1 MAENMENRVFSGYYK
16 GGHVQ
21 GIAVDRKRGYLY
33 YSFTTLLVK
42 TDLEGR
48 AVGSVNNLAGHLGCI
63 TYDAETDMLYGSLEL
78 KHDVIGRDIVGQT
91 GREIAAED
99 AFYLVQFDTLKI
111 DRMDMD
117 AECDGVMR
125 AVYLQDVVRDY
136 LGSDPVSGKPHC
148 YGCSGI
154 DGVALGPVFGE
165 MPGSTPRLMVAYGIY
180 ADTDRQDND
189 HQVLLQFDRAVFE
202 EYGRPLDQANPH
214 HSGPDGCEARYFFFT
229 GNTRYGIQN
238 LEYDSFS
245 RSWLVA
251 VYKGQKACYRNF
263 SLFAIDG
270 TVKPRLQTLT
280 GRGQEQGLVL
290 SSAKF
295 GEKEENAPVWGSFFK
310 YGSTGM
316 ASLGDGT
323 FLFSESGHDSEKQ
336 MFYTFVQKY
345 AINPEKAQLFEIL

>member
-1 MAENMENRVFSGYYK
+1 MENRVFSGYYK

-21 GIAVDRKRGYLY
+21 GIAVDRKHGYLY

-48 AVGSVNNLAGHLGCI
+48 PVGSVNNLAGHLGCI

-78 KHDVIGRDIVGQT
+78 KHDVIGRDIVSKT

-117 AECDGVMR
+117 AERDGVMR
-125 AVYLQDVVRDY
+125 AVYLQDVVLDY
-136 LGSDPVSGKPHC
+136 AGTDPVSGKRHR

-154 DGVALGPVFGE
+154 DGIALGPVFGQT
-165 MPGSTPRLMVAYGIY
+165 PNSTPKLMVAYGIY
-180 ADTDRQDND
+180 SDTERQDND
-189 HQVLLQFDRAVFE
+189 HQVLLQFDRDIFAQ
-202 EYGRPLDQANPH
+202 YGSFLDQADPH
-214 HSGPDGCEARYFFFT
+214 HNGPESCEERYFFLT
-229 GNTRYGIQN
+229 GNTNYGIQN

-245 RSWLVA
+245 KSWMIA
-251 VYKGQKACYRNF
+251 VYKGHKPCYRNF
-263 SLFAIDG
+263 ALFAIDG
-270 TVKPRLQTLT
+270 TAQPQLQTLT
-280 GRGQEQGLVL
+280 GRGREQGLVL
-290 SSAKF
+290 TSAKF
-295 GEKEENAPVWGSFFK
+295 GEKDENAQVWGTFFR

-316 ASLGDGT
+316 VSLGDGT
-323 FLFSESGHDSEKQ
+323 FLFSENGYDRETQ

-345 AINPEKAQLFEIL
+345 RMNPENAELFEIV